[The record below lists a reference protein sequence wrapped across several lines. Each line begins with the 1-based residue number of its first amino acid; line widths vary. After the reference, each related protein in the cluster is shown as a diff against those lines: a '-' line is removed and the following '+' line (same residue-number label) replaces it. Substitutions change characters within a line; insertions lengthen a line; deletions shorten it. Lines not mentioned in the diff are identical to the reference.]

1 MIRAEAPDAMIS
13 AVELEKLAEPM
24 LFPGLTWQQFKMVEP
39 LLEVPGVRL
48 SFLDG
53 VLEIRRMPG
62 RKHEVWKER
71 IGALLEAYMEHI
83 EIDFTPTGSMT
94 LERESALVKREADK
108 SYELG
113 SDRERPDLAI
123 EIVVTS
129 GGINKLEAYKRLQI
143 PEVWFWQNGQ
153 LSVHHLR
160 TTETESFYEE
170 INRSEL
176 LPGLDLELLK
186 RCINLPNHTQ
196 SLKEFR
202 QALSHA

>member
-71 IGALLEAYMEHI
+71 IGALLEAYMEYI

-94 LERESALVKREADK
+94 LERESTLVKREADK

-143 PEVWFWQNGQ
+143 PEVWFWQNGR
-153 LSVHHLR
+153 LSLHHLR

>member
-1 MIRAEAPDAMIS
+1 MIS
-13 AVELEKLAEPM
+13 AVELEKLAEPI

-94 LERESALVKREADK
+94 LERESTLVKREADK

-143 PEVWFWQNGQ
+143 PEVWFWQNGR
-153 LSVHHLR
+153 LSLHHLR
-160 TTETESFYEE
+160 TTETEFFYEE

-176 LPGLDLELLK
+176 LPELDLELLK
-186 RCINLPNHTQ
+186 RCINLSNHTQ
-196 SLKEFR
+196 ALKEFR
-202 QALSHA
+202 QALSRGCT

>member
-94 LERESALVKREADK
+94 LERESSLVKREADK

-143 PEVWFWQNGQ
+143 PEVWFWQNGR
-153 LSVHHLR
+153 LSLHHLR
-160 TTETESFYEE
+160 TTETEFFYEE
-170 INRSEL
+170 VNRSEL

-186 RCINLPNHTQ
+186 RYINLPNHTQ
-196 SLKEFR
+196 ALKEFR
-202 QALSHA
+202 QALSHG

>member
-1 MIRAEAPDAMIS
+1 MIS

-129 GGINKLEAYKRLQI
+129 GGINKLEAYRRLQI
-143 PEVWFWQNGQ
+143 PEVWFWQNGR
-153 LSVHHLR
+153 LSLHHLR
-160 TTETESFYEE
+160 TTETEIFYEE
-170 INRSEL
+170 VNRSEL
-176 LPGLDLELLK
+176 LPELDLELLK
-186 RCINLPNHTQ
+186 RCINLSNHTQ
-196 SLKEFR
+196 ALKEFR
-202 QALSHA
+202 QALSRD